1 MELESIGTGR
11 VSADYSLRESRE
23 LGRSVG
29 AVGASR
35 CVVYSLVVLLVDYW
49 EARDHTNTRTE
60 SNTRY
65 SYTVALQRA
74 RFLYSA
80 LQPTKPRTAR
90 PGSKY
95 INLGHHR
102 IWRK

>member
-1 MELESIGTGR
+1 MEFESIGTGR

-60 SNTRY
+60 DVPILYTARY
-65 SYTVALQRA
+65 SLQRA
-74 RFLYSA
+74 LE
-80 LQPTKPRTAR
+80 TR
-90 PGSKY
+90 PSRSKY
-95 INLGHHR
+95 VNLGQRR
-102 IWRK
+102 ISRK